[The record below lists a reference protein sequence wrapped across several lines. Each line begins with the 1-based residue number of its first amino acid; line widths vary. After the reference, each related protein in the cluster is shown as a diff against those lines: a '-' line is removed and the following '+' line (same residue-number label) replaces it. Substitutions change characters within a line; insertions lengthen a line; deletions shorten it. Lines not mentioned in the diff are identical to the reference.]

1 MYYSTT
7 VLYHVF
13 PSQVY
18 VFVLG
23 DSFFV
28 RHVID
33 NHVGTSSLYQTLS
46 RIIMFEVDKKE
57 ERERER
63 GDLPSRAHIPF
74 ETSFED
80 VVTKNEDR
88 CFELVSEAVKAGY
101 SAETI
106 TVEVGSR
113 GLPNTN
119 GLNRLKHLLQI
130 HQKVLEDSLIELD
143 FVH

>member
-1 MYYSTT
+1 MRWT
-7 VLYHVF
+7 
-13 PSQVY
+13 
-18 VFVLG
+18 
-23 DSFFV
+23 
-28 RHVID
+28 
-33 NHVGTSSLYQTLS
+33 N
-46 RIIMFEVDKKE
+46 KKR
-57 ERERER
+57 ERERE
-63 GDLPSRAHIPF
+63 DLPSRAHILF
-74 ETSFED
+74 ETLFDD

-88 CFELVSEAVKAGY
+88 YFELVSEAVKAGY